1 MMRILRRRMGKA
13 RQQIEACR
21 EPSIM
26 SAQLPVTMRKTMS
39 ERFHTLVELMA
50 ALRAPD
56 GCPWD
61 RKQTHE
67 SLKPY
72 LLEETYEVLEILD
85 RQDRKKLPEELGD
98 VLLQVL
104 FHSQIASEA
113 GSFTIEDVLE
123 QLADKLIRR
132 HPHVF
137 KNGSSDTIPTNAD
150 QVVMRW
156 EDIKRTERQASG
168 RPDSVLGG
176 VPQTLPALLRA
187 YQIQARAARVGF
199 DWTHD
204 TKGFDQ
210 VLGKIEEEIQELRAA
225 IRSPASNQSEQ
236 NDASSTERQAQ
247 IVAEFGDV
255 VFSLVNLARF
265 IKVNPEDAL
274 RQAINRF
281 VERFQFIETRARES
295 GRAVGDL
302 SFAEMDRLWEEAK
315 KQNPVTR
322 TEEGRHE

>member
-1 MMRILRRRMGKA
+1 
-13 RQQIEACR
+13 
-21 EPSIM
+21 
-26 SAQLPVTMRKTMS
+26 MS
-39 ERFHTLVELMA
+39 ERFHTLVDLMA

-85 RQDRKKLPEELGD
+85 RQDRTKLPEELGD

-104 FHSQIASEA
+104 FHSQIAAEA
-113 GSFTIEDVLE
+113 GRFTIEDVLE

-137 KNGSSDTIPTNAD
+137 EQGASDLIPKNAD
-150 QVVMRW
+150 QVVARW
-156 EDIKRTERQASG
+156 EEIKRTERQASG
-168 RPDSVLGG
+168 RPDSVLEG
-176 VPQTLPALLRA
+176 VPQALPALLRA
-187 YQIQARAARVGF
+187 YQLQARASRVGF

-204 TKGFDQ
+204 AKGFDQ

-225 IRSPASNQSEQ
+225 IRAPAPDQAEP
-236 NDASSTERQAQ
+236 DAGAARHAQ

-274 RQAINRF
+274 RQSANRF
-281 VERFQFIETRARES
+281 VERFQFIEAEAASS

-302 SFAEMDRLWEEAK
+302 SFDEMNRLWNEAK
-315 KQNPVTR
+315 KQNSAIVTK
-322 TEEGRHE
+322 EPRHER

>member
-1 MMRILRRRMGKA
+1 
-13 RQQIEACR
+13 
-21 EPSIM
+21 
-26 SAQLPVTMRKTMS
+26 MS
-39 ERFHTLVELMA
+39 ERFHKLVDLMA
-50 ALRAPD
+50 SLRAPD

-85 RQDRKKLPEELGD
+85 RQDRTKLPEELGD

-104 FHSQIASEA
+104 FHSQIASES

-137 KNGSSDTIPTNAD
+137 KNGSADSVPANAD
-150 QVVMRW
+150 QVVARW

-168 RPDSVLGG
+168 RPDSVLDG

-187 YQIQARAARVGF
+187 YQLQARASRAGF

-204 TKGFDQ
+204 AKGFDQ
-210 VLGKIEEEIQELRAA
+210 VLGKIEEEIQELRMA
-225 IRSPASNQSEQ
+225 IRSPASNRVEL
-236 NDASSTERQAQ
+236 DAPASTERQAQ

-255 VFSLVNLARF
+255 IFSLVNLARF

-274 RQAINRF
+274 RQAANRF
-281 VERFQFIETRARES
+281 VERFQFIEGRATES
-295 GRAVGDL
+295 GRGVGDL
-302 SFAEMDRLWEEAK
+302 SFEEMDRLWEEAK
-315 KQNPVTR
+315 KRNPAIPA
-322 TEEGRHE
+322 EERRHE

>member
-1 MMRILRRRMGKA
+1 
-13 RQQIEACR
+13 
-21 EPSIM
+21 
-26 SAQLPVTMRKTMS
+26 MS
-39 ERFHTLVELMA
+39 ERFHTLVDLMA
-50 ALRAPD
+50 ALRAPN

-85 RQDRKKLPEELGD
+85 REDRAKLPEELGD

-104 FHSQIASEA
+104 FHSQIAAEA

-137 KNGSSDTIPTNAD
+137 ENGAADTTPTNAD
-150 QVVMRW
+150 QVVARW
-156 EDIKRTERQASG
+156 EDIKRMERQASG
-168 RPDSVLGG
+168 RPDSVLDG

-204 TKGFDQ
+204 AKGFDQ
-210 VLGKIEEEIQELRAA
+210 VLGKIEEEIQELRVA
-225 IRSPASNQSEQ
+225 IRAPMSDQTEPDMGAST
-236 NDASSTERQAQ
+236 ARQAQ

-274 RQAINRF
+274 RQAANRF
-281 VERFQFIETRARES
+281 VERFQFIEAQATAS
-295 GRAVGDL
+295 GRTVGEL
-302 SFAEMDRLWEEAK
+302 SLTEMDGLWDEAK
-315 KQNPVTR
+315 KQNPATATVER
-322 TEEGRHE
+322 RHER

>member
-1 MMRILRRRMGKA
+1 
-13 RQQIEACR
+13 
-21 EPSIM
+21 
-26 SAQLPVTMRKTMS
+26 MS
-39 ERFHTLVELMA
+39 ERFHALVELMA
-50 ALRAPD
+50 TLRAPG

-85 RQDRKKLPEELGD
+85 RQDRAKLPEELGD

-137 KNGSSDTIPTNAD
+137 GNGSSEPMPANAD

-156 EDIKRTERQASG
+156 EDIKRTERQTSG
-168 RPDSVLGG
+168 RPDSVLDG

-187 YQIQARAARVGF
+187 YQIQARASRVGF

-225 IRSPASNQSEQ
+225 IRSPASNQTAA
-236 NDASSTERQAQ
+236 DVAASTERQAQ

-274 RQAINRF
+274 RQAVNRF
-281 VERFQFIETRARES
+281 VERFQFIEARAVDS
-295 GRAVGDL
+295 DRAVGEL
-302 SFAEMDRLWEEAK
+302 SFAEMDQLWEEAK
-315 KQNPVTR
+315 KQNPMTR

>member
-1 MMRILRRRMGKA
+1 
-13 RQQIEACR
+13 
-21 EPSIM
+21 
-26 SAQLPVTMRKTMS
+26 MS
-39 ERFHTLVELMA
+39 ERFHKLVDLMA
-50 ALRAPD
+50 ALRAPN

-85 RQDRKKLPEELGD
+85 RQDRAKLPEELGD

-113 GSFTIEDVLE
+113 GNFTIENVLE
-123 QLADKLIRR
+123 QLTDKLIRR

-137 KNGSSDTIPTNAD
+137 GNGHADMTPTNAD
-150 QVVMRW
+150 QVVARW

-168 RPDSVLGG
+168 RPDSVLDG

-187 YQIQARAARVGF
+187 YQVQARASRVGF

-204 TKGFDQ
+204 AKGFDQ
-210 VLGKIEEEIQELRAA
+210 ILGKIDEEIQELRVA
-225 IRSPASNQSEQ
+225 IRPLVSNQTEP
-236 NDASSTERQAQ
+236 DAGAATARQQQ

-255 VFSLVNLARF
+255 IFSLVNLARF

-274 RQAINRF
+274 RQAANRF
-281 VERFQFIETRARES
+281 VERFQFIEARAAAS
-295 GRAVGDL
+295 GRTVGEL
-302 SFAEMDRLWEEAK
+302 SFAEMNQLWDEAK
-315 KQNPVTR
+315 KQHTAAL
-322 TEEGRHE
+322 TEEPRYER

>member
-1 MMRILRRRMGKA
+1 
-13 RQQIEACR
+13 
-21 EPSIM
+21 
-26 SAQLPVTMRKTMS
+26 MS
-39 ERFHTLVELMA
+39 ERFHTVVELMA

-67 SLKPY
+67 SLRPY
-72 LLEETYEVLEILD
+72 LLEETYEVLDILD
-85 RQDRKKLPEELGD
+85 RQDRSKLAEELGD

-137 KNGSSDTIPTNAD
+137 KNGAADQVPMNAD

-168 RPDSVLGG
+168 QPASVLDG

-187 YQIQARAARVGF
+187 YQLQARAARVGF

-204 TKGFDQ
+204 AKGFDQ
-210 VLGKIEEEIQELRAA
+210 VLGKIEEEIQELRVA
-225 IRSPASNQSEQ
+225 IRSPASHQTEP
-236 NDASSTERQAQ
+236 DATASTERQARV
-247 IVAEFGDV
+247 VAEFGDV
-255 VFSLVNLARF
+255 LFSLVNLSRF

-274 RQAINRF
+274 RQASNRF
-281 VERFQFIETRARES
+281 VERFQFIEARATES
-295 GRAVGDL
+295 GRAVSEL
-302 SFAEMDRLWEEAK
+302 SFEELDRLWDQAK
-315 KQNPVTR
+315 RQNSATGA
-322 TEEGRHE
+322 EEGRHE

>member
-1 MMRILRRRMGKA
+1 ML
-13 RQQIEACR
+13 
-21 EPSIM
+21 
-26 SAQLPVTMRKTMS
+26 
-39 ERFHTLVELMA
+39 ERFHTLVDLMA

-85 RQDRKKLPEELGD
+85 RQDRAKLPEELGD

-104 FHSQIASEA
+104 FHSQIAAEA

-123 QLADKLIRR
+123 QLADKLVRR

-137 KNGSSDTIPTNAD
+137 GNAGADLTPTNAD
-150 QVVMRW
+150 QVVARW

-168 RPDSVLGG
+168 RPDSVLDG

-187 YQIQARAARVGF
+187 YQLQARASRVGF
-199 DWTHD
+199 DWTQD
-204 TKGFDQ
+204 AKGFDQ
-210 VLGKIEEEIQELRAA
+210 VLGKIEEEIQELRVAIRAPVSNQTEPESGAA
-225 IRSPASNQSEQ
+225 IA
-236 NDASSTERQAQ
+236 RQAQ

-255 VFSLVNLARF
+255 LFSLVNLARF

-274 RQAINRF
+274 RQAANRF
-281 VERFQFIETRARES
+281 VERFQFIESQAAASSRTVS
-295 GRAVGDL
+295 DL
-302 SFAEMDRLWEEAK
+302 SFAEMDRLWDEAK
-315 KQNPVTR
+315 KQSSATV
-322 TEEGRHE
+322 TEERRHE

>member
-1 MMRILRRRMGKA
+1 
-13 RQQIEACR
+13 
-21 EPSIM
+21 
-26 SAQLPVTMRKTMS
+26 MS
-39 ERFHTLVELMA
+39 ERFHTLVDLMA
-50 ALRAPD
+50 TLRAPD

-85 RQDRKKLPEELGD
+85 RQDRTKLPEELGD

-137 KNGSSDTIPTNAD
+137 GSGAADLTPANAD
-150 QVVMRW
+150 QVVARW

-168 RPDSVLGG
+168 RPHSALDG

-187 YQIQARAARVGF
+187 YQIQARASRVGF

-210 VLGKIEEEIQELRAA
+210 VLGKIEEEIQELRVA
-225 IRSPASNQSEQ
+225 IRAPVSNQ
-236 NDASSTERQAQ
+236 TEPEAGAATARQAQ

-265 IKVNPEDAL
+265 INVNPEDAL
-274 RQAINRF
+274 RQAANRF
-281 VERFQFIETRARES
+281 VERFQFIEAQAAAS
-295 GRAVGDL
+295 GRTVGAL
-302 SFAEMDRLWEEAK
+302 SFAEMDQLWDEAK
-315 KQNPVTR
+315 KQNSGTVTK
-322 TEEGRHE
+322 EGRHE

>member
-1 MMRILRRRMGKA
+1 MEHLSQLQEIFHNLP
-13 RQQIEACR
+13 IEA
-21 EPSIM
+21 
-26 SAQLPVTMRKTMS
+26 
-39 ERFHTLVELMA
+39 
-50 ALRAPD
+50 AL
-56 GCPWD
+56 
-61 RKQTHE
+61 KQTADLFPPGRVKLSS
-67 SLKPY
+67 SLGQEDQVLTDIIGRNKIGVHIFTLDTGRLFY
-72 LLEETYEVLEILD
+72 ETYDVLEILD
-85 RQDRKKLPEELGD
+85 RQDRTKLPEELGD

-137 KNGSSDTIPTNAD
+137 KNGSSDPTPTNAD

-156 EDIKRTERQASG
+156 EDIKRTERQDSG
-168 RPDSVLGG
+168 RPDSVFDG

-187 YQIQARAARVGF
+187 FQIQARAARVGF

-210 VLGKIEEEIQELRAA
+210 VLGKIEEEIQELRTA
-225 IRSPASNQSEQ
+225 IRSPASNQTGPDDS
-236 NDASSTERQAQ
+236 ASTERQAQ

-274 RQAINRF
+274 RQAVNRF
-281 VERFQFIETRARES
+281 IERFQFIESRASES

-302 SFAEMDRLWEEAK
+302 SFAEMDRLWDEAK
-315 KQNPVTR
+315 RQNPVTL

>member
-1 MMRILRRRMGKA
+1 
-13 RQQIEACR
+13 
-21 EPSIM
+21 
-26 SAQLPVTMRKTMS
+26 MS
-39 ERFHTLVELMA
+39 ERFHALVDLMA

-85 RQDRKKLPEELGD
+85 RQDRAKLPEELGD

-123 QLADKLIRR
+123 QLAGKLIRR

-137 KNGSSDTIPTNAD
+137 GNGAANPTPMNAD
-150 QVVMRW
+150 QVVARW
-156 EDIKRTERQASG
+156 EEIKRTERRASG
-168 RPDSVLGG
+168 RPDSALDG

-187 YQIQARAARVGF
+187 YQIQARASRVGF

-204 TKGFDQ
+204 AKGFDQ
-210 VLGKIEEEIQELRAA
+210 VLGKIEEEIQELRTA
-225 IRSPASNQSEQ
+225 IRAPASNQAEP
-236 NDASSTERQAQ
+236 DADAKTARQTR
-247 IVAEFGDV
+247 IIAEFGDV

-274 RQAINRF
+274 RQATNRF
-281 VERFQFIETRARES
+281 VERFHFIEAQAAAS
-295 GRAVGDL
+295 GRTIGEL
-302 SFAEMDRLWEEAK
+302 SFAEMDRLWSEAK
-315 KQNPVTR
+315 KQDSATV
-322 TEEGRHE
+322 TEERRHE

>member
-1 MMRILRRRMGKA
+1 
-13 RQQIEACR
+13 
-21 EPSIM
+21 
-26 SAQLPVTMRKTMS
+26 
-39 ERFHTLVELMA
+39 MA
-50 ALRAPD
+50 ALRAPN

-85 RQDRKKLPEELGD
+85 RQDRAKLPEELGD

-137 KNGSSDTIPTNAD
+137 EHGAADLTPTNAD

-156 EDIKRTERQASG
+156 EDIKRTERQTSG
-168 RPDSVLGG
+168 RPDSVLDG
-176 VPQTLPALLRA
+176 VPKTLPALLRA
-187 YQIQARAARVGF
+187 YQIQARASRVGF

-204 TKGFDQ
+204 AKGFDQ
-210 VLGKIEEEIQELRAA
+210 VLGKIEEEIKELRVA
-225 IRSPASNQSEQ
+225 IRAPVSNQAEP
-236 NDASSTERQAQ
+236 DVETTTARQAQ

-255 VFSLVNLARF
+255 VFSMVNLARF
-265 IKVNPEDAL
+265 INVNPEDAL
-274 RQAINRF
+274 RQASNRF
-281 VERFQFIETRARES
+281 VERFQFIEGRATAS
-295 GRAVGDL
+295 GRTIGEL
-302 SFAEMDRLWEEAK
+302 SSTEMNRLWEEAK
-315 KQNPVTR
+315 MQNSVPP
-322 TEEGRHE
+322 TEERDHER

>member
-1 MMRILRRRMGKA
+1 
-13 RQQIEACR
+13 
-21 EPSIM
+21 
-26 SAQLPVTMRKTMS
+26 MS
-39 ERFHTLVELMA
+39 ERFHTLVSLMA
-50 ALRAPD
+50 ALRAPN

-85 RQDRKKLPEELGD
+85 RQDRAKLPEELGD

-113 GSFTIEDVLE
+113 GRFTIEDVLE

-137 KNGSSDTIPTNAD
+137 ENGGANPTPKNAD
-150 QVVMRW
+150 QVAARW
-156 EDIKRTERQASG
+156 EDIKRTERQTSG
-168 RPDSVLGG
+168 RPDSVLDG
-176 VPQTLPALLRA
+176 VPQTMPALLRA
-187 YQIQARAARVGF
+187 YQIQARASRVGF

-204 TKGFDQ
+204 ATGFDQ

-225 IRSPASNQSEQ
+225 IRAPVSNQTEP
-236 NDASSTERQAQ
+236 DAAVSTARQAQ

-274 RQAINRF
+274 RQSANRF
-281 VERFQFIETRARES
+281 VERFQFIESRAAAS
-295 GRAVGDL
+295 GRSVGDL
-302 SFAEMDRLWEEAK
+302 SFEEMNRLWDEAK
-315 KQNPVTR
+315 IQNPATL
-322 TEEGRHE
+322 TEERRHER